1 MSDYDKA
8 VLIAELDAARAKIDK
23 TGAALREAGEEVRRK
38 FDLSARAKESFA
50 KHKPAWLG
58 GAALFGLLLSKL
70 PARKTTVFVGQA
82 SGATGKLGAVWG
94 VLKFA
99 GGLAKPFL
107 GDLAAKWLASRMEPT
122 APPKDKP

>member
-8 VLIAELDAARAKIDK
+8 ALIAELDTARAKIADAG
-23 TGAALREAGEEVRRK
+23 TSLREAGEEVRRK
-38 FDLSARAKESFA
+38 FDVSARAKESFA

-70 PARKTTVFVGQA
+70 PARKATVFVGQA
-82 SGATGKLGAVWG
+82 SGATGKLGAAWG
-94 VLKFA
+94 VLKIA

-107 GDLAAKWLASRMEPT
+107 GDLAAKWLAARMEPT

>member
-1 MSDYDKA
+1 MSDFDKA
-8 VLIAELDAARAKIDK
+8 TLIAELDAARAKIDK
-23 TGAALREAGEEVRRK
+23 TGTSLREAGEEVRRK
-38 FDLSARAKESFA
+38 FDVSARAKESFA

-82 SGATGKLGAVWG
+82 SGVAGKMGAVWG

>member
-1 MSDYDKA
+1 M
-8 VLIAELDAARAKIDK
+8 V
-23 TGAALREAGEEVRRK
+23 
-38 FDLSARAKESFA
+38 
-50 KHKPAWLG
+50 
-58 GAALFGLLLSKL
+58 

-82 SGATGKLGAVWG
+82 SGAAGKMGAVWG

>member
-1 MSDYDKA
+1 MNDHDKA
-8 VLIAELDAARAKIDK
+8 ALIAELDTARAKIDQ
-23 TGAALREAGEEVRRK
+23 TGASLREAGEEVRRK
-38 FDLSARAKESFA
+38 FDVSARVKESFK
-50 KHKPAWLG
+50 KHRPTWLG
-58 GAALFGLLLSKL
+58 GAALFGLLLAKL
-70 PARKTTVFVGQA
+70 PARKTTVFVDQA
-82 SGATGKLGAVWG
+82 SGAAGKKGAVWG

>member
-8 VLIAELDAARAKIDK
+8 ALIAELDAARAKIAQ
-23 TGAALREAGEEVRRK
+23 TGTSLREAGDAVRRK
-38 FDLSARAKESFA
+38 FDVSARVKESF
-50 KHKPAWLG
+50 KNHRPTWLG

-82 SGATGKLGAVWG
+82 SGATGKLGAAWG

-107 GDLAAKWLASRMEPT
+107 GDLAAKWLAARMEPT